1 MSCIGHTST
10 LQYSMMGFAGLLV
23 GPLAPIPPR
32 AMHKPLIGAG
42 GDLERLG
49 TLAHQIDCVAGIRS
63 LPDLRAQNDYSCGIG
78 LQ

>member
-32 AMHKPLIGAG
+32 AMHEPFVGVRTG
-42 GDLERLG
+42 TLG
-49 TLAHQIDCVAGIRS
+49 TLAHQVDCVAGIRS
-63 LPDLRAQNDYSCGIG
+63 LPDESKE
-78 LQ
+78 